1 MLFYVIIAN
10 NKYQYIIKYLC
21 RHGKHPVGESPN
33 EKCPELTNRALSG
46 ADRWEN
52 IKDKV
57 VRLGLVARFSYNRT
71 SLCRFFSF
79 PGLNT
84 GWSTFFRELKC
95 YLFLEPHVYNHFAS
109 LLPGIPNYKFG
120 CSKVHQ
126 AFKRKEVKGFKPES
140 SNIIVRNATTWTNT
154 PG

>member
-1 MLFYVIIAN
+1 MLFYVVIAII
-10 NKYQYIIKYLC
+10 KHQYIIKFLC
-21 RHGKHPVGESPN
+21 RHGKHPVGVSPN
-33 EKCPELTNRALSG
+33 EKSPELTNRALSG

-84 GWSTFFRELKC
+84 G
-95 YLFLEPHVYNHFAS
+95 
-109 LLPGIPNYKFG
+109 
-120 CSKVHQ
+120 
-126 AFKRKEVKGFKPES
+126 
-140 SNIIVRNATTWTNT
+140 
-154 PG
+154 